1 MYLKF
6 ILIVED
12 SWKVTQVIRVLA
24 RLMFVWS
31 EEGNLLGLQPST
43 ISLRNYLFCGFFNH
57 LLLFEC
63 IHISK

>member
-43 ISLRNYLFCGFFNH
+43 LSLRDYLFWGLPSY
-57 LLLFEC
+57 LLLLGRMP
-63 IHISK
+63 ISK